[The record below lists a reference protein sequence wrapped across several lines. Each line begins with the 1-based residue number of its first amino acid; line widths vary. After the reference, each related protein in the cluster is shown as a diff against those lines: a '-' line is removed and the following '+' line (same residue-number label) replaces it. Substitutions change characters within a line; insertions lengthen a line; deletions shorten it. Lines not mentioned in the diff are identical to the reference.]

1 MFKFFT
7 VQSNV
12 LAGVVAIVYIIYLI
26 TQNKTKKQMPLFVYI
41 LKFIVTIDLI
51 ITFLV
56 VALFL
61 GFIVEEGYFS
71 LYTNANL
78 FFHFLIPVL
87 NFISFIA
94 FENKRP
100 LKIWHTFIGILHVVL
115 YSIFYLTV
123 VFLHLE
129 NGAVDIKYDWY
140 AFTQRGPLGAFICA
154 VVILGFS
161 YLLSFALY
169 KFSTKKIK

>member
-1 MFKFFT
+1 MTKKEKISLVFNCLIAVFAVFGSVLCFGEIYIIPTVPIEHGIKMFKFFT

-78 FFHFLIPVL
+78 FFH
-87 NFISFIA
+87 
-94 FENKRP
+94 
-100 LKIWHTFIGILHVVL
+100 
-115 YSIFYLTV
+115 
-123 VFLHLE
+123 
-129 NGAVDIKYDWY
+129 
-140 AFTQRGPLGAFICA
+140 
-154 VVILGFS
+154 
-161 YLLSFALY
+161 
-169 KFSTKKIK
+169 